1 MKSEAL
7 KELLAVGQSQ
17 KMDYPMEMYIFTVQ
31 SMWRMM
37 KTSQMGHQKQLYIW
51 MASKQEPF
59 KLQKFMH
66 ISMTFGR
73 TQAIFQSLQKSKKQ
87 QTEVYSGLAQP

>member
-1 MKSEAL
+1 
-7 KELLAVGQSQ
+7 
-17 KMDYPMEMYIFTVQ
+17 
-31 SMWRMM
+31 M

-73 TQAIFQSLQKSKKQ
+73 TQAIFQLLQNLEKQ
-87 QTEVYSGLAQP
+87 QTGGLQVDWLNHKGRGWDHEKCTKTVGGEKE